1 MEFHGQ
7 TTNGNL
13 MLPMA
18 QQQMRSEFLH
28 SLGTCSVIE
37 RIDRVAKPKTHQQVK
52 THFGLV
58 ISMIKYAFDERGID
72 LATLIP
78 GHKIPP
84 GRPVPKDVIQQILYA
99 CCNDVGDEG
108 ERKTLSKMN
117 TIEASRF
124 FDACRD
130 HAARIWHIQIPE
142 PDKDWRKTNGD
153 VQAE

>member
-1 MEFHGQ
+1 
-7 TTNGNL
+7 

-18 QQQMRSEFLH
+18 LQQMRNEFLH
-28 SLGTCSVIE
+28 SLGTCNVIE

-52 THFGLV
+52 MHFGLV
-58 ISMIKYAFDERGID
+58 VSMIKYAFDERGID

-78 GHKIPP
+78 SVKIPP

-130 HAARIWHIQIPE
+130 HAARIWRIQIPE
-142 PDKDWRKTNGD
+142 PNINWKESGYEVK
-153 VQAE
+153 Q